1 MSIENPDNPGEETPA
16 GNGPDD
22 FVPFSDLRKF
32 NVDSRLPATRRLV
45 DAIARIEEDGPSG
58 GNVVYTAI
66 AHLVN
71 AIQDVESQF
80 VILRQ
85 QVQGD

>member
-1 MSIENPDNPGEETPA
+1 M
-16 GNGPDD
+16 
-22 FVPFSDLRKF
+22 
-32 NVDSRLPATRRLV
+32 RLPGSKRTR
-45 DAIARIEEDGPSG
+45 PSG

>member
-16 GNGPDD
+16 GNGPD